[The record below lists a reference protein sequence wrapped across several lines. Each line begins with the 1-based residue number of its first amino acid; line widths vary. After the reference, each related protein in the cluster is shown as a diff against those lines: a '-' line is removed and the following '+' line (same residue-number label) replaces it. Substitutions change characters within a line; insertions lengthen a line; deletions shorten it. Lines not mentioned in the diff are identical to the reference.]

1 MYIYIIGAYERAL
14 KEQGSADVA
23 YARLMLL
30 GSAGTGKT
38 SLKRSLME
46 EPFNPHTT
54 STIVSDVSSVRPF
67 RHEWQTVRGRK
78 WREATEEDE
87 IEELAHLFNSHHS
100 RPSSHTSALSAEYSH
115 DESVSTSSIA
125 SDLNVESH
133 IQAIL
138 TRAGS
143 YSIYHTT
150 KLLVQVSHSC
160 IDSIYN
166 LIFFSHFFIYGI
178 VVVSQY
184 SLRFSQ
190 PSSLLVQCFSSCLM
204 LQRIS
209 EKDGSHVRILLMVK
223 CCLVR

>member
-1 MYIYIIGAYERAL
+1 MHLPLGLYERAL

-67 RHEWQTVRGRK
+67 GHKWQTKKKNK

-87 IEELAHLFNSHHS
+87 IEELAHLFKSSLS
-100 RPSSHTSALSAEYSH
+100 RPSSHHASILSAQYSH
-115 DESVSTSSIA
+115 GESVSTSSVA
-125 SDLNVESH
+125 SDLNVESC
-133 IQAIL
+133 IKSIL
-138 TRAGS
+138 KRAS
-143 YSIYHTT
+143 STYQTT
-150 KLLVQVSHSC
+150 ESLIQVSQVT
-160 IDSIYN
+160 
-166 LIFFSHFFIYGI
+166 LIAFITIIFSHFFIYGI
-178 VVVSQY
+178 VVVSQC

-223 CCLVR
+223 SCLVK